1 MVFVNNAVITFLLKQ
16 QGVLLSLKQNLICI
30 LYIFLI
36 LGERSGHFCLW
47 VIIIF
52 YLKGKENLIWLFYFL
67 LFYRLLHNKRKRQ
80 QLMGIEQ
87 CRPRAGRAAALLLPH
102 CLFLVPMAK
111 ALTVWAQMRTLIPAL
126 SVSVQPSAEPPESCR
141 DPGARMTTASQ
152 LHSYRRAT
160 VPVFTPTHLPS
171 SGGLLTMPH

>member
-1 MVFVNNAVITFLLKQ
+1 
-16 QGVLLSLKQNLICI
+16 
-30 LYIFLI
+30 
-36 LGERSGHFCLW
+36 
-47 VIIIF
+47 
-52 YLKGKENLIWLFYFL
+52 
-67 LFYRLLHNKRKRQ
+67 
-80 QLMGIEQ
+80 MGIEQ